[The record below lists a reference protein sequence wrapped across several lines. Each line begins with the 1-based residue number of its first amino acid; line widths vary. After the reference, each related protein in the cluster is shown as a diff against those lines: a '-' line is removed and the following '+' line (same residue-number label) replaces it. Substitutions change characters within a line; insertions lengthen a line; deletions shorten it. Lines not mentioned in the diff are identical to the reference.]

1 MPATRVLCVPVE
13 TDRGAALVL
22 AVVRDGHLLQRKVV
36 RRAQCPGSRGQATVE
51 AVALWLIIGAIA
63 AALLL
68 ALPRLGPL
76 VAGALAGG
84 SAPAGRREP
93 AAAALADRALAGRP
107 GRGGTPTLLAAERL
121 LALELGAD
129 GARSYLA
136 ARLLALH
143 GARLGH
149 DIDVTPLLGGAEAP
163 GDRLIAS
170 PAAKPAT

>member
-1 MPATRVLCVPVE
+1 M
-13 TDRGAALVL
+13 
-22 AVVRDGHLLQRKVV
+22 
-36 RRAQCPGSRGQATVE
+36 
-51 AVALWLIIGAIA
+51 
-63 AALLL
+63 
-68 ALPRLGPL
+68 
-76 VAGALAGG
+76 AGALAGG

-143 GARLGH
+143 GARFGH
-149 DIDVTPLLGGAEAP
+149 DIDVTPLLGGAETP
-163 GDRLIAS
+163 GDHLIAS
-170 PAAKPAT
+170 PAAKPRLTIARLADEPVPDLDAAARRASVQVGPRSPSRRSMPRVRPVCSES